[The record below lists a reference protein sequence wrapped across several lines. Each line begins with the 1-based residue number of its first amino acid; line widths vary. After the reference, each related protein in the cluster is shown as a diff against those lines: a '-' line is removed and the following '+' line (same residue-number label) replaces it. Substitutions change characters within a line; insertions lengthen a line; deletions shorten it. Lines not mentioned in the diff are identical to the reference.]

1 MLGKGM
7 HGKHVKFPGYGY
19 DIVQVVA
26 LGKFRENDSPR
37 NTLSKNRTA
46 VKLGRESTLIY
57 IYI

>member
-26 LGKFRENDSPR
+26 LGKF
-37 NTLSKNRTA
+37 LSKTIP
-46 VKLGRESTLIY
+46 LEIH
-57 IYI
+57 